1 MELRPIAD
9 SLVMERGGFDN
20 WLENW
25 LYLWR
30 IRWGL
35 FTGKLRWFFREVVS
49 HPSALIGGMVMLL
62 YIGTAVF
69 ASKLAPLNPY
79 TGQLTAR
86 LLPPA
91 WISGNWQHILG
102 CDEVGRDLLSRII
115 YGSRVSLTVGFL
127 AVAFSLVLGT
137 TLGLVAGYFQ
147 GRLDSVLSRLS
158 DLLLAFPYLVFAIFV
173 MAAIGPGMTNL
184 ILALSFKGW
193 VEFYRL
199 VRGQV
204 LAEKTKEY
212 VEAARL
218 SGQSDWSVL
227 LREILPN
234 IQPSLIVLATLRL
247 AHMIVTEASLSFLG
261 LGVEPRIPAWGSMVN
276 AGREYMLG
284 AWWVSTFPGLAIMFL
299 ALATN
304 MFGEGLRDILDPRLK
319 VE

>member
-1 MELRPIAD
+1 
-9 SLVMERGGFDN
+9 
-20 WLENW
+20 
-25 LYLWR
+25 
-30 IRWGL
+30 
-35 FTGKLRWFFREVVS
+35 
-49 HPSALIGGMVMLL
+49 MLL
-62 YIGTAVF
+62 YIAMALF
-69 ASKLAPLNPY
+69 APKIAPENPY
-79 TGQLTAR
+79 AGELSVR

-91 WISGNWQHILG
+91 WISGNWRYILG

-127 AVAFSLVLGT
+127 AVTFSLIMGT
-137 TLGLVAGYFQ
+137 GLGLVAGYFQ
-147 GRLDSVLSRLS
+147 GRLDNILSRLS
-158 DLLLAFPYLVFAIFV
+158 DLLLAFPYLIFAIFV

-204 LAEKTKEY
+204 LVEKTKEY

-218 SGQSDWSVL
+218 SGQSDWSIL
-227 LREILPN
+227 IREILPN
-234 IQPSLIVLATLRL
+234 IEPSLIVLATLRL

-276 AGREYMLG
+276 TGREYMLS
-284 AWWVSTFPGLAIMFL
+284 AWWVATFPGLAIMFL

>member
-1 MELRPIAD
+1 MELRSGTD
-9 SLVMERGGFDN
+9 SLAMERGGFG
-20 WLENW
+20 WLESQ
-25 LYLWR
+25 LYIWR

-35 FTGKLRWFFREVVS
+35 FIGKVRWFMTELVK
-49 HPSALIGGMVMLL
+49 HPPALIGAVVMFL
-62 YIGTAVF
+62 YMAM
-69 ASKLAPLNPY
+69 ALWAPRLAPHNPF
-79 TGQLTAR
+79 TGVLTAR
-86 LLPPA
+86 LAAPA
-91 WISGNWQHILG
+91 WISGDWSHILG
-102 CDEVGRDLLSRII
+102 CDEVGRDLVSRII
-115 YGSRVSLTVGFL
+115 YGSRVSLLVGFCS
-127 AVAFSLVLGT
+127 VTFSLIMGT
-137 TLGLVAGYFQ
+137 GLGLVAGYFQ
-147 GRLDSVLSRLS
+147 GRLDNFLSRLS

-218 SGQSDWSVL
+218 SGQSDWAVL

-234 IQPSLIVLATLRL
+234 IQPSLLVLATLRL
-247 AHMIVTEASLSFLG
+247 AYMIVTEASLSFLG

-276 AGREYMLG
+276 AGRDYMLS
-284 AWWVSTFPGLAIMFL
+284 AWWVSTFPGIAIMFL
-299 ALATN
+299 AMATN
-304 MFGEGLRDILDPRLK
+304 MLGEGLRDILDPRLK

>member
-1 MELRPIAD
+1 MELRPGTD
-9 SLVMERGGFDN
+9 SLAMERGGISS
-20 WLENW
+20 WLATQ

-30 IRWGL
+30 IRWSL
-35 FTGKLRWFFREVVS
+35 TAGKLRWFVLEVAN
-49 HPSALIGGMVMLL
+49 HPSALIGGVVMIL
-62 YIGTAVF
+62 YIAM
-69 ASKLAPLNPY
+69 ALLAPRLAPQSPY
-79 TGQLTAR
+79 TGELSVR
-86 LLPPA
+86 LLSPA
-91 WISGNWQHILG
+91 WISGNWRYILG

-115 YGSRVSLTVGFL
+115 YGSRVSLVVGFL
-127 AVAFSLVLGT
+127 AVTFSLVMGT
-137 TLGLVAGYFQ
+137 GLGLVAGYFQ
-147 GRLDSVLSRLS
+147 GWFDSVLSRLS

-204 LAEKTKEY
+204 LAEKNKEY

-218 SGQSDWSVL
+218 SGQSDWAIL
-227 LREILPN
+227 LCEILPN

-276 AGREYMLG
+276 AGRDYMLS
-284 AWWVSTFPGLAIMFL
+284 AWWVSTFPGIAIMLL
-299 ALATN
+299 AMATN
-304 MFGEGLRDILDPRLK
+304 LFGEGLRDILDPRLK

>member
-1 MELRPIAD
+1 MEHD
-9 SLVMERGGFDN
+9 GVYS
-20 WLENW
+20 WLETQRH
-25 LYLWR
+25 LWR

-35 FTGKLRWFFREVVS
+35 FSDKVRWFTGEVIGN
-49 HPSALIGGMVMLL
+49 PSALIGGLVMMF
-62 YIGTAVF
+62 YVAMAV
-69 ASKLAPLNPY
+69 LAPRLAPASPY
-79 TGQLTAR
+79 NGVLISR
-86 LLPPA
+86 LAAPA
-91 WISGNWQHILG
+91 WVSGNWQHILG

-115 YGSRVSLTVGFL
+115 YGSRISLVVGL
-127 AVAFSLVLGT
+127 TAVGFSLVVGT
-137 TLGLVAGYFQ
+137 GLGLVAGYFQ
-147 GRLDSVLSRLS
+147 GRLDSALSRLS

-173 MAAIGPGMTNL
+173 MAAIGPGLTNL
-184 ILALSFKGW
+184 IVALSFKGW

-204 LAEKTKEY
+204 MAEKSKEY

-218 SGQSDWSVL
+218 SGQSDWSIL
-227 LREILPN
+227 FREILPN

-276 AGREYMLG
+276 AGRDYMLS

-319 VE
+319 LE